1 MLQLYLTLNALCA
14 LFTVYSLYLLPR
26 SYVPSD
32 LGPHTW
38 RMDDLL

>member
-1 MLQLYLTLNALCA
+1 MLQLYLTLNALYA
-14 LFTVYSLYLLPR
+14 LFTVYPLCLLSR

-38 RMDDLL
+38 RMDNLL